1 MPTHADTLRSIKT
14 FPDLVRYLEDEL
26 DWPLQEYGFDELT
39 FEYSP
44 AELGL
49 RDEDAAKVKA
59 IHQLRPM
66 ADGQPFGIF
75 FVEFERKRMPV
86 VVLRRILSHLALKQR
101 AGANRAG
108 SAAWALGDL
117 IFISAFGDEASDQRE
132 IAFA

>member
-1 MPTHADTLRSIKT
+1 MPVPADTLRSIKT
-14 FPDLVRYLEDEL
+14 FPDLVRYLEEEL
-26 DWPLQEYGFDELT
+26 DWPLQAYGFDELT

-49 RDEDAAKVKA
+49 KDADAAAVKT

-86 VVLRRILSHLALKQR
+86 VVLRRILSHLVLKQR
-101 AGANRAG
+101 A
-108 SAAWALGDL
+108 SAAVRALGAQPAHW
-117 IFISAFGDEASDQRE
+117 FVRRRG
-132 IAFA
+132 